1 MFDKLQKKTRSSWLS
16 DVSEENMFCKK
27 ASIKNMLT
35 RINQPPS
42 NVSNRS
48 LCNNIIILENKYREY
63 VYLSK

>member
-35 RINQPPS
+35 RINQHPS
-42 NVSNRS
+42 D
-48 LCNNIIILENKYREY
+48 
-63 VYLSK
+63 LSINALW